1 MIITY
6 ILIFLIL
13 CELLNVSFCQKAL
26 VIVLINTGIKKVD
39 HVVYVVKQVHC
50 TKVLSN
56 QLLFKTQSE
65 PPPSLYCELQKKLSN

>member
-1 MIITY
+1 MEAIWQLGI
-6 ILIFLIL
+6 
-13 CELLNVSFCQKAL
+13 CQRAL
-26 VIVLINTGIKKVD
+26 VIVLININTGIKKVD
-39 HVVYVVKQVHC
+39 HVVCVVKQVHC

>member
-50 TKVLSN
+50 TKSPE
-56 QLLFKTQSE
+56 QSA
-65 PPPSLYCELQKKLSN
+65 LI